1 MGVWKNVRTF
11 ASFSAAQKLGCL
23 EGRITNSVKH
33 IIISYFIDRMEIF
46 KDIFAKIE
54 AVKAEKPTAGTRF
67 RLMGLVADIAEV
79 TQVLQRDVLDVVSH
93 EAVLDADADYAE
105 LAEQVLAA
113 ELQECV
119 DVDESVCEQTRQV
132 NEALGVLN
140 SVLVQIPEQLERHH
154 KEDEFERLYEAE
166 KRRYLSSGTAYRS
179 RKTFEQWR
187 DDACYGHPLQENI
200 EDYRLE
206 KLLKMFEKGVLA
218 SQVEHIQRA
227 KRYPGEVDFEQ
238 LDEDHPMKKT
248 AHKHYAALRK
258 LVDWR
263 DGCLVVIP
271 ARVGHF
277 FYMCRHEENAKA
289 NRTRFLE
296 YMHKVELAQEELRK
310 LQQVQEVARNT
321 ADGAEQLNFFAPS
334 KHLKVLLA
342 DEWFSLLT
350 TNEGRYNQEWTDGLV
365 EALMHSEWGELIAR
379 EWTVKEKRLTLKCM
393 IVGVLKDA
401 GVLKGSYN
409 QIAKLL
415 DLDSENPAT
424 LAKYLGMGKKQGYA
438 DWILDYAK
446 K

>member
-1 MGVWKNVRTF
+1 MDN
-11 ASFSAAQKLGCL
+11 
-23 EGRITNSVKH
+23 
-33 IIISYFIDRMEIF
+33 MEIF
-46 KDIFAKIE
+46 KDLFAKIE
-54 AVKAEKPTAGTRF
+54 AVRDEELTAGTRF
-67 RLMGLVADIAEV
+67 RLMGLVADIAAFTRSLQ
-79 TQVLQRDVLDVVSH
+79 TQVLDVVCH
-93 EAVLDADADYAE
+93 EAVVDADADIDYAA
-105 LAEQVLAA
+105 LAEQVMGH
-113 ELQECV
+113 ELMERAGA
-119 DVDESVCEQTRQV
+119 DEQVNEQTLLV
-132 NEALGVLN
+132 NEALGLL
-140 SVLVQIPEQLERHH
+140 SDVLVRIEEELERHH
-154 KEDEFERLYEAE
+154 KDEEYARLYEAE
-166 KRRYLSSGTAYRS
+166 KRRYMNSGTAYRA
-179 RKTFEQWR
+179 RKTFEEWR
-187 DDACYGHPLQENI
+187 DDACYGHPLQENV

-227 KRYPGEVDFEQ
+227 KRYPSEVDFDQ
-238 LDEDHPMKKT
+238 LDDDHPLKKT
-248 AHKHYAALRK
+248 VHKHYAALRK
-258 LVDWR
+258 MVDWR

-342 DEWFSLLT
+342 DEWFSVLT

-438 DWILDYAK
+438 EWILDYAK
-446 K
+446 

>member
-1 MGVWKNVRTF
+1 MDFKVNLT
-11 ASFSAAQKLGCL
+11 KL
-23 EGRITNSVKH
+23 
-33 IIISYFIDRMEIF
+33 
-46 KDIFAKIE
+46 FAKVE
-54 AVKAEKPTAGTRF
+54 AVRYEELTAGTRF
-67 RLMGLVADIAEV
+67 RLMGLLADIVEV
-79 TQVLQRDVLDVVSH
+79 TQALQHEVLETVSR
-93 EAVLDADADYAE
+93 EAVLDADLDTDY
-105 LAEQVLAA
+105 LALGEEVLAC
-113 ELQECV
+113 ELHERT
-119 DVDESVCEQTRQV
+119 DADESVCEQMRLV

-140 SVLVQIPEQLERHH
+140 GVLLQITEQLERHH
-154 KEDEFERLYEAE
+154 KEEEFERLYEAE
-166 KRRYLSSGTAYRS
+166 KRRYLSSGTAHRA
-179 RKTFEQWR
+179 RKTFEEWR
-187 DDACYGHPLQENI
+187 DGACNGYPQREDI

-206 KLLKMFEKGVLA
+206 KLLKMFGKGVLA
-218 SQVEHIQRA
+218 SRVEHIQRA
-227 KRYPGEVDFEQ
+227 KRYPGEVDFDQ
-238 LDEDHPMKKT
+238 LDDDHPLKKT
-248 AHKHYAALRK
+248 AHKHYAALRQI
-258 LVDWR
+258 VDFT
-263 DGCLVVIP
+263 DGCLVVAPI
-271 ARVGHF
+271 RVGRY

-438 DWILDYAK
+438 EWILDYAK

>member
-1 MGVWKNVRTF
+1 
-11 ASFSAAQKLGCL
+11 
-23 EGRITNSVKH
+23 
-33 IIISYFIDRMEIF
+33 
-46 KDIFAKIE
+46 
-54 AVKAEKPTAGTRF
+54 
-67 RLMGLVADIAEV
+67 MGLVADITEV
-79 TQVLQRDVLDVVSH
+79 TQALQTQVLDVVSR
-93 EAVLDADADYAE
+93 EAVLDADAEVDYAE

-113 ELQECV
+113 EMQERV
-119 DVDESVCEQTRQV
+119 DADEGVCEQTRLV

-140 SVLVQIPEQLERHH
+140 SVLVQITEQLERHH

-166 KRRYLSSGTAYRS
+166 KRRYMNSGTAYRA
-179 RKTFEQWR
+179 RKTFEEWK
-187 DDACYGHPLQENI
+187 DDECYGHPLRENI

-218 SQVEHIQRA
+218 SRVEHIQRA
-227 KRYPGEVDFEQ
+227 KRYQSEVDFEQ
-238 LDEDHPMKKT
+238 LDDDHPMKKT

-258 LVDWR
+258 MVDWR
-263 DGCLVVIP
+263 DGCLVVEP
-271 ARVGHF
+271 ARVGRHF
-277 FYMCRHEENAKA
+277 YVCRYEENAKT
-289 NRTRFLE
+289 NRNRFLE